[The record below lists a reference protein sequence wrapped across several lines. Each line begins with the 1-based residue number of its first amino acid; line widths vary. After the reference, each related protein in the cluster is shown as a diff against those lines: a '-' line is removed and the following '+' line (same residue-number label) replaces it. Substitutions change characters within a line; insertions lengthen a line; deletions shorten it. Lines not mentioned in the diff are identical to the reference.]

1 MFYYVFRNLFET
13 EVNIGEKIDAK
24 IYLDYKDSRCGIRM
38 TQLKEVLQSK
48 YKDNL
53 SVEVFTAQSHESNI
67 IQLTDLFI
75 GAIAY
80 KAREDLDHKS
90 EIKNYIVDI
99 LESKLHNKSLKT
111 NTPPW
116 ESKFNIFK
124 IELGKGK

>member
-38 TQLKEVLQSK
+38 TQLKEILQSK
-48 YKDNL
+48 YKNNL
-53 SVEVFTAQSHESNI
+53 SVGIFTTRSHESNI

-80 KAREDLDHKS
+80 KAREDLEHKS

-99 LESKLHNKSLKT
+99 LESKLHNKSLKVS
-111 NTPPW
+111 TPPW

>member
-38 TQLKEVLQSK
+38 TQLKEILQSK
-48 YKDNL
+48 YKNNL
-53 SVEVFTAQSHESNI
+53 SVGIFTTRSHESNI

-80 KAREDLDHKS
+80 KAR
-90 EIKNYIVDI
+90 
-99 LESKLHNKSLKT
+99 
-111 NTPPW
+111 
-116 ESKFNIFK
+116 K
-124 IELGKGK
+124 I

>member
-13 EVNIGEKIDAK
+13 EVNVGEKIDIK

-53 SVEVFTAQSHESNI
+53 SVGVFTARSHESNI

-80 KAREDLDHKS
+80 KAREDLEHKS
-90 EIKNYIVDI
+90 EIKNYIVNI
-99 LESKLHNKSLKT
+99 LELKLHNKSLKVS
-111 NTPPW
+111 TPPW